1 MLNKSEVMM
10 LIKQAGL
17 DAQFRENSKNHWSD
31 GVKKISEVPTYY
43 QEHLVDYQLTV
54 FKYVS
59 ENLIDIRTPSF
70 INARLNL
77 DRKTNLV
84 EFNSRVKN
92 IDLVENIYV
101 QEFNKDYMNLRIKYL
116 GKLEKM
122 INQLKKNNISLKLIN
137 DQWIIKTL

>member
-10 LIKQAGL
+10 LIEQAGL

-59 ENLIDIRTPSF
+59 ENLIDISLVLYNDNKTCGVWPLYLDFGKKDPIKS
-70 INARLNL
+70 INDNYCRSMA
-77 DRKTNLV
+77 KW
-84 EFNSRVKN
+84 F
-92 IDLVENIYV
+92 
-101 QEFNKDYMNLRIKYL
+101 
-116 GKLEKM
+116 
-122 INQLKKNNISLKLIN
+122 NNITMYFKFN
-137 DQWIIKTL
+137 